1 MTDVVGVVFEP
12 GGKVYYFD
20 PGNMSLGKGEQ
31 VVVQTAQ
38 GNEMGQVVQPPHEV
52 SSEEIHAPLKRVVRP
67 ADAEDLRI
75 AAENERLKESFLQT
89 CRELIEKH
97 GLDMKLIDAEIAFEG
112 GKVTFHFYADERVD
126 FRALVAEL
134 ARTLKRRIELRQIG
148 AREEARLIGGMGPC
162 GRKLCCCS
170 FGVSQDPVSIRM
182 AKEQQLPLNPSKIS
196 GLCGRL
202 MCCLKYEQ
210 DQYVEFRKTA
220 PRCGTRVETSA
231 GPGTVVAHKVPKA
244 AVAVRFEDGETADFP
259 VVTCNCGDKPCLV
272 VERCVAEEG
281 PWPAEGEEALTDE
294 GSSSGACDQPLWEQ
308 DPEARRDDLGNL
320 EDGPADG
327 VTDTEDEE
335 HGKLASAEDKTHGRS
350 AAAGPEGEGDGEK
363 REKQAQN
370 PDEQGGAAQ
379 SEGRNRR
386 GRGGRSR
393 RRRKP
398 RPPRPKE

>member
-52 SSEEIHAPLKRVVRP
+52 SPEEIQAPLKRVVRP

-75 AAENERLKESFLQT
+75 VAENERLKESFLQT
-89 CRELIEKH
+89 CRELIDKH
-97 GLDMKLIDAEIAFEG
+97 GLDMKLVDAEIAFEG

-182 AKEQQLPLNPSKIS
+182 AKEQQLPLNPTKIS

-244 AVAVRFEDGETADFP
+244 AVAVRFEDGETVDFP

-272 VERCVAEEG
+272 VERCQAEEG
-281 PWPAEGEEALTDE
+281 PYPDPDEDELGGEGASA
-294 GSSSGACDQPLWEQ
+294 GCDQPLWQQ
-308 DPEARRDDLGNL
+308 DPEARRNDLGNL

-335 HGKLASAEDKTHGRS
+335 HGRLASAEDKTQGRG
-350 AAAGPEGEGDGEK
+350 AKGPEGEGNGQT
-363 REKQAQN
+363 REKQAQD
-370 PDEQGGAAQ
+370 PGKQGGSAQ
-379 SEGRNRR
+379 DEGRGRR

-398 RPPRPKE
+398 RSPRSQD